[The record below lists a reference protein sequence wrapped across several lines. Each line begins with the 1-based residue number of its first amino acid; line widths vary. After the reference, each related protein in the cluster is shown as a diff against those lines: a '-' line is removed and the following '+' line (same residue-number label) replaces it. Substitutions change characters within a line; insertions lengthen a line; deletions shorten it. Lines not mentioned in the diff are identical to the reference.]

1 MLVILSSTGG
11 KMKLYNDDNKK
22 ELAKLVGSN
31 VRYYRNLYNL
41 NHKEQITQAAL
52 AEMIGVS
59 TGLIGTLESEKQIVS
74 VPVLWNISQVLDI
87 RMDQLFEEPK
97 IK

>member
-1 MLVILSSTGG
+1 
-11 KMKLYNDDNKK
+11 MKIYNDSNKK
-22 ELAKLVGSN
+22 ELTKRVGSN

-41 NHKEQITQAAL
+41 NHKEQITQATL

-74 VPVLWNISQVLDI
+74 VPVLWNISQVLNVKI
-87 RMDQLFEEPK
+87 DQLFEEPK
-97 IK
+97 VK

>member
-1 MLVILSSTGG
+1 M
-11 KMKLYNDDNKK
+11 YNDNKK
-22 ELAKLVGSN
+22 ELTKRIGSN

-41 NHKEQITQAAL
+41 NHKEHITQATL

-74 VPVLWNISQVLDI
+74 VPVLWNISQALDV
-87 RMDQLFEEPK
+87 RMDQLFEDSE
-97 IK
+97 IKQ

>member
-1 MLVILSSTGG
+1 
-11 KMKLYNDDNKK
+11 MKLYKDNNKE

-41 NHKEQITQAAL
+41 NHKERITQAAL

-59 TGLIGTLESEKQIVS
+59 TGLIGTLESEKQMVS

-87 RMDQLFEEPK
+87 QMNQLFEEPK
-97 IK
+97 VK

>member
-1 MLVILSSTGG
+1 
-11 KMKLYNDDNKK
+11 MKIYNDSNKK
-22 ELAKLVGSN
+22 ELTKRIGSN

-41 NHKEQITQAAL
+41 NHKEQITQATL

-74 VPVLWNISQVLDI
+74 VPVLWNISQVLNVKI
-87 RMDQLFEEPK
+87 DQLFEEPK
-97 IK
+97 VK

>member
-1 MLVILSSTGG
+1 
-11 KMKLYNDDNKK
+11 MKLYNNNNKN

-52 AEMIGVS
+52 AEIIGVS
-59 TGLIGTLESEKQIVS
+59 TGLIGTLESEKQMVS
-74 VPVLWNISQVLDI
+74 VPVLWNISQVLDV
-87 RMDQLFEEPK
+87 RMDKLFEEPK

>member
-1 MLVILSSTGG
+1 
-11 KMKLYNDDNKK
+11 MKIYNSYNKN
-22 ELAKLVGSN
+22 ELTKRIGSN

-59 TGLIGTLESEKQIVS
+59 TGLIGTLESEKQMVS
-74 VPVLWNISQVLDI
+74 VPVLWNISQVLNI
-87 RMDQLFEEPK
+87 RIDQLFEKPK
-97 IK
+97 VK

>member
-1 MLVILSSTGG
+1 
-11 KMKLYNDDNKK
+11 MKLYNNSNKK
-22 ELAKLVGSN
+22 ELASLIGSN

-59 TGLIGTLESEKQIVS
+59 TGLIGTLESEKQMVS

-87 RMDQLFEEPK
+87 RMDQLFEDTK

>member
-1 MLVILSSTGG
+1 
-11 KMKLYNDDNKK
+11 MKVQQIGDDMKIYDDKNKSQ
-22 ELAKLVGSN
+22 LTSMIGNN

-59 TGLIGTLESEKQIVS
+59 TSLIGTLESEKQMVS
-74 VPVLWNISQVLDI
+74 VPVLWNISQVLDVRI
-87 RMDQLFEEPK
+87 DLLFEEPK
-97 IK
+97 VK

>member
-1 MLVILSSTGG
+1 
-11 KMKLYNDDNKK
+11 MKLYNNDNKK
-22 ELAKLVGSN
+22 ELASLVGSN

-59 TGLIGTLESEKQIVS
+59 TGLIGTLESEKQMVS

-87 RMDQLFEEPK
+87 RMDQLFEDTK
-97 IK
+97 TK

>member
-1 MLVILSSTGG
+1 
-11 KMKLYNDDNKK
+11 MKLYNDNNKQ
-22 ELAKLVGSN
+22 ELAKLVGCN

-41 NHKEQITQAAL
+41 NHKERITQAAL

-59 TGLIGTLESEKQIVS
+59 TGLIGTLEAEKQIVS
-74 VPVLWNISQVLDI
+74 VPVLWNISQVLNV
-87 RMDQLFEEPK
+87 RMDQLFEDPK

>member
-1 MLVILSSTGG
+1 
-11 KMKLYNDDNKK
+11 MKLYNKSNKN
-22 ELAKLVGSN
+22 ELTKLIGNN

-41 NHKEQITQAAL
+41 NHKEQISQAAL

-74 VPVLWNISQVLDI
+74 VPVLWNISQVLNI
-87 RMDQLFEEPK
+87 GMEQLFEEPK

>member
-1 MLVILSSTGG
+1 
-11 KMKLYNDDNKK
+11 MKLYNDNNKN

-41 NHKEQITQAAL
+41 NHKERITQATL

-59 TGLIGTLESEKQIVS
+59 TGLIGTLESEKQMVS
-74 VPVLWNISQVLDI
+74 VPVLWNISQVLDVQ
-87 RMDQLFEEPK
+87 MNQLFEKPK
-97 IK
+97 VK

>member
-1 MLVILSSTGG
+1 
-11 KMKLYNDDNKK
+11 MKLYNNTNKN

-41 NHKEQITQAAL
+41 SHKEHITQAAL

-59 TGLIGTLESEKQIVS
+59 TGLIGILESEKQIVS
-74 VPVLWNISQVLDI
+74 VPVLWNISQVLDVQI
-87 RMDQLFEEPK
+87 NQLFEEPK